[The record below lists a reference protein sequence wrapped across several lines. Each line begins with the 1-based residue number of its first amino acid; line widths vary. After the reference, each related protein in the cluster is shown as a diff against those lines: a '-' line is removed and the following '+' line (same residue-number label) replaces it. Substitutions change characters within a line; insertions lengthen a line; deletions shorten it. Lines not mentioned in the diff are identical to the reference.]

1 MNATAEAVELISEDD
16 PILETDF
23 AKEMVRQM
31 RAIDTYGTY
40 DDWSVS
46 KILTPFVITKEM
58 RREIPVVGDPDEI
71 VMSRVKAF
79 YNAISALIEKECGLM
94 AVPMINLSHEGF
106 GRAIITV
113 GKLVVMDRTLRDVH
127 RFGFP
132 TLSKMKDEADK
143 LLSVALEIIG
153 KHSDVAGM

>member
-1 MNATAEAVELISEDD
+1 MSEAIVELIKEDD
-16 PILETDF
+16 PVLDTDY

-40 DDWSVS
+40 DDWPTT
-46 KILTPFVITKEM
+46 KILEPFILTKEM
-58 RREIPVVGDPDEI
+58 KREIPVIGDPDEI
-71 VMSRVKAF
+71 VVARIKAF
-79 YNAISALIEKECGLM
+79 YNAIAAMIEKECNLM
-94 AVPMINLSHEGF
+94 AVPMLNLSHEGF
-106 GRAIITV
+106 GRVIISV
-113 GKLVVMDRTLRDVH
+113 GKLIVVDRTLRDVH

-132 TLSKMKDEADK
+132 SMSKMKDEADK

>member
-1 MNATAEAVELISEDD
+1 MNEAALVISNED
-16 PILETDF
+16 PVLGTDF

-31 RAIDTYGTY
+31 RAVDTYGTY
-40 DDWSVS
+40 DEWPVE
-46 KILTPFVITKEM
+46 KILDPFVLTKEKKQ
-58 RREIPVVGDPDEI
+58 EIPVVGDPDEI

-79 YNAISALIEKECGLM
+79 YNALSAMIEKECGLM
-94 AVPMINLSHEGF
+94 AVPMLNLSHEGF

-143 LLSVALEIIG
+143 LLSVALEIVG
-153 KHSDVAGM
+153 QYPKVAGM

>member
-1 MNATAEAVELISEDD
+1 MLISEDD
-16 PILETDF
+16 PVLETDF

-40 DDWSVS
+40 DDWSTA
-46 KILTPFVITKEM
+46 KILEPFVLTKEKK
-58 RREIPVVGDPDEI
+58 REIPVIGDPDEI
-71 VMSRVKAF
+71 TLSRVKAF

-94 AVPMINLSHEGF
+94 AVPMLNLTHEGF
-106 GRAIITV
+106 GRSLITV

-132 TLSKMKDEADK
+132 SLSKMKDEADK

-153 KHSDVAGM
+153 RHPKVAGM

>member
-1 MNATAEAVELISEDD
+1 MSEAALAITDDD
-16 PILETDF
+16 PVLETDF

-40 DDWSVS
+40 DTWPVG
-46 KILTPFVITKEM
+46 KILDPFVLTKEKKK
-58 RREIPVVGDPDEI
+58 EIPVVGDPDEI
-71 VMSRVKAF
+71 TMSRVKAF
-79 YNAISALIEKECGLM
+79 YNAISAMIEKECGLM
-94 AVPMINLSHEGF
+94 AVPMLNLTHEGF

-113 GKLVVMDRTLRDVH
+113 GKLVVMDKTLRDVH

-132 TLSKMKDEADK
+132 NLSKMKDEADK

-153 KHSDVAGM
+153 QYPKVAGM